1 MAMGRMSY
9 FHGMWL
15 RCATCA
21 FMPTTH
27 PPPPLPGMLAKIPE
41 QAVGNLQRLLNTA
54 NSPIIS
60 MPLPGKRPA
69 PSSSNPALPFSQQ
82 YLAYGPVEAEAM
94 RRASAAAAEAI
105 LAKAEEWGRRGKQ
118 EAAGR

>member
-1 MAMGRMSY
+1 MDPDILALLAQSQASPSSRNS
-9 FHGMWL
+9 L
-15 RCATCA
+15 
-21 FMPTTH
+21 
-27 PPPPLPGMLAKIPE
+27 PLLAGTSFFPAE
-41 QAVGNLQRLLNTA
+41 
-54 NSPIIS
+54 
-60 MPLPGKRPA
+60 PA
-69 PSSSNPALPFSQQ
+69 PGSSNPALPFSQQ